1 MKTKIIAEFTSNHL
15 GDPRV
20 ITSMI
25 DEAKKVGCDV
35 VKFQSWQASQ
45 LRKDFAD
52 YDATFKRHKSAELSD
67 EQHVA
72 IVKECQEKGV
82 EFLTTCFDIN
92 RVDFLASLG
101 VPTIKVA
108 SPDATSWA
116 LIEKLASKFK
126 TLIIST
132 GLITTAELE
141 ELMKRVDSKQV
152 VLLHCISL
160 YPTPPEHVNLARME
174 WIREHGFRV
183 GFSDHTE
190 GSEAAILAI
199 ARGAEYIEKHFTL
212 SKALPGKDQQ
222 MSATPDVFREI
233 CRWRDLI
240 PTMMGQPVRTLT
252 ETEEKIRNIYV
263 GKWGN
268 NKQA

>member
-1 MKTKIIAEFTSNHL
+1 
-15 GDPRV
+15 
-20 ITSMI
+20 
-25 DEAKKVGCDV
+25 VGIDV

-45 LRKDFAD
+45 LRKDFPD
-52 YDATFKRHKSAELSD
+52 YDATFARHKSAELSD
-67 EQHVA
+67 DQHRR
-72 IVKECQEKGV
+72 IVRQCQDMGL

-101 VPTIKVA
+101 LKLIKVA

-116 LIEKLASKFK
+116 LIEKLSAKFS

-132 GLITTAELE
+132 GLITSAELD
-141 ELMKRVDSKQV
+141 ELMKRVDPKQV

-160 YPTPPEHVNLARME
+160 YPTPLDQVNLARME
-174 WIREHGFRV
+174 YIREHGFNV

-190 GSEAAILAI
+190 GAEAAMLAI

-222 MSATPDVFREI
+222 MSATPDVFQKI
-233 CRWRDLI
+233 CQWRDQVQ
-240 PTMMGQPVRTLT
+240 TMMGQPVRELT
-252 ETEEKIRNIYV
+252 DTEQNIRRIYV
-263 GKWGN
+263 GKWGDN
-268 NKQA
+268 RAAK

>member
-20 ITSMI
+20 MTAMLQ
-25 DEAKKVGCDV
+25 EAKRVGCDV
-35 VKFQSWQASQ
+35 VKFQSWKASQ
-45 LRKDFAD
+45 LRKDFPD
-52 YDATFKRHKSAELSD
+52 YEATYARHKSAELTD
-67 EQHVA
+67 EQHVEL
-72 IVKECQEKGV
+72 VKQCGAAGL
-82 EFLTTCFDIN
+82 EFLTTCFDLN

-101 VPTIKVA
+101 VSTIKVA

-116 LIEKLASKFK
+116 LLEKLSAKFQ

-132 GLITTAELE
+132 GLITTPELE
-141 ELMKRVDSKQV
+141 ELMKRVDPKQV

-160 YPTPPEHVNLARME
+160 YPTPPEQVNLARME
-174 WIREHGFRV
+174 WIRDHGFRV

-190 GSEAAILAI
+190 GYEAAVLAI
-199 ARGAEYIEKHFTL
+199 ARGAEFIEKHFTL

-222 MSATPDVFREI
+222 MSATPDVFQEI

-240 PTMMGQPVRTLT
+240 LAMMGQPIRKLT
-252 ETEEKIRNIYV
+252 ETEEKIRQAYV

-268 NKQA
+268 NKAA

>member
-1 MKTKIIAEFTSNHL
+1 MNKTKIIAEFTSNHL

-20 ITSMI
+20 MTAMLQ
-25 DEAKKVGCDV
+25 EAKRVGVDV
-35 VKFQSWQASQ
+35 VKFQSWKASQ
-45 LRKDFAD
+45 LRKDFPD
-52 YDATFKRHKSAELSD
+52 YDATFARHKSAELSD

-72 IVKECQEKGV
+72 LVKECQANGL
-82 EFLTTCFDIN
+82 EFLTTCFDVN

-101 VPTIKVA
+101 ISMIKVA
-108 SPDATSWA
+108 SPDATSWT
-116 LIEKLASKFK
+116 LIEKLAAKFK

-141 ELMKRVDSKQV
+141 ELMKRVNPQQV

-160 YPTPPEHVNLARME
+160 YPTPLDQVNLARME

-190 GSEAAILAI
+190 GAEAAILAM

-222 MSATPDVFREI
+222 MSATPDVFAEI

-240 PTMMGQPVRTLT
+240 HTMMGSATRNLT
-252 ETEEKIRNIYV
+252 ETEQKIRNTYV

-268 NKQA
+268 NK

>member
-20 ITSMI
+20 MTSMLQ
-25 DEAKKVGCDV
+25 EAKRVGVDV
-35 VKFQSWQASQ
+35 VKFQSWKASQ
-45 LRKDFAD
+45 LRKDFPD
-52 YDATFKRHKSAELSD
+52 YDATFARHKSAELTD
-67 EQHVA
+67 EQHVTL
-72 IVKECQEKGV
+72 VKECKELGL
-82 EFLTTCFDIN
+82 EFLTTCFDLN

-116 LIEKLASKFK
+116 LIDRLVAKFN
-126 TLIIST
+126 TVIIST
-132 GLITTAELE
+132 GLITTPELE
-141 ELMKRVDSKQV
+141 ELMKRVDPKRV

-160 YPTPPEHVNLARME
+160 YPTPPEQVNLARME
-174 WIREHGFRV
+174 WIRGHGFRV

-190 GSEAAILAI
+190 SWEAAALAM

-212 SKALPGKDQQ
+212 SKALPGKDQL

-240 PTMMGQPVRTLT
+240 PTMMGEPVRSLT
-252 ETEEKIRNIYV
+252 ETEQKIRTAYV

-268 NKQA
+268 NQSA